1 MRALHQFLPLLLLL
15 LAQPVPAQFDGGDD
29 PFGGGDIPT
38 VDDAF
43 DIAVTL
49 ADAANTL
56 RLDITIAEHCY
67 LYRHKLDIR
76 LESADGETLETFDAV
91 RLPPGKSKVDE
102 FFGQVQVY
110 YDSVSV
116 SLPAPD
122 MPPDAIVVVDFQGCV
137 EDLLCYPP
145 DTRRFPVDTLDRASG
160 QGTASADTDTGARAD
175 DQPGFVATLFS
186 SDAQAFNEWMR
197 GHALG
202 MVVLLFF
209 AGGLLLAFTPCV
221 FPMIPILSGIIAGE
235 KQPSTRRG
243 FTLSLAYVLGMA
255 VPYTLAG
262 LLVALFGAGLNLQYW
277 LQQPAAIIAAAAVF
291 VVLALAMFGLYELQ
305 LPAAL
310 RERLHR
316 ASPDRGGSLP
326 AAAIMGV
333 ISALVVSP
341 CVTPILAG
349 ALVYVAGTGDALIGA
364 LSLFA
369 MALGMG
375 VPLIILGTSEG
386 RLLPRA
392 GTWMVDIRR
401 FFGVL
406 LLGVAIWLLD
416 RIIGDSITLG
426 LYGVLLAV
434 YGIQM
439 GALEPA
445 MEGVSRLRRGIA
457 LVLALYGAVMV
468 VGAAGGGTDPLQPLA
483 GGEET
488 TQSSAPADTG
498 AWHYLEGRD
507 NLNAAL
513 EQARSEGRPV
523 LVDFFAEWC
532 VSCRVLEEETL
543 NHPQVLD
550 ALDDFALIRVDITT
564 VNRENRQIM
573 KDHQVMGLPTLM
585 FLAPDGAE
593 VPDSRVLGE
602 MSPERFLKHLNRR
615 VFPAI

>member
-1 MRALHQFLPLLLLL
+1 MRAFYRLFPLLLLL
-15 LAQPVPAQFDGGDD
+15 LAPAAPAQLEGGPD
-29 PFGGGDIPT
+29 PFGDNIPS
-38 VDDAF
+38 VEEAF
-43 DIAVTL
+43 DISVSLDKTARTL
-49 ADAANTL
+49 W
-56 RLDITIAEHCY
+56 LDIDIADNCY
-67 LYRHKLDIR
+67 LYRDKLAVQ
-76 LESADGETLETFDAV
+76 LEGADGNTLQTFDDV
-91 RLPPGKSKVDE
+91 ELPPGKSKVDE
-102 FFGQVQVY
+102 FFGEVQVY
-110 YDSVSV
+110 YDSLSLP
-116 SLPAPD
+116 LPAPEL
-122 MPPDAIVVVDFQGCV
+122 PSDATLVVDFQGCV

-145 DTRRFPVDTLDRASG
+145 ETRRFPVETLGGTGDDKSAAAKPENDDESG
-160 QGTASADTDTGARAD
+160 
-175 DQPGFVATLFS
+175 FIATLFS
-186 SDAQAFNEWMR
+186 SDAHAFNDWMR
-197 GHALG
+197 GHSPV
-202 MVVLLFF
+202 MVMLLFF

-235 KQPSTRRG
+235 KQPSARRG
-243 FTLSLAYVLGMA
+243 FTLSLAYVLGVA

-277 LQQPAAIIAAAAVF
+277 LQQPAAIITAAVIF
-291 VVLALAMFGLYELQ
+291 VALALAMFGLYELQ

-316 ASPDRGGSLP
+316 AGPDRGGSLP
-326 AAAIMGV
+326 AAAVMGV

-349 ALVYVAGTGDALIGA
+349 ALVYVAGTGDAVIGA

-386 RLLPRA
+386 RLLPRV
-392 GTWMVDIRR
+392 GNWMVDIRR

-416 RIIGDSITLG
+416 RIIPDSITLG

-434 YGIQM
+434 YGIQL

-445 MEGVSRLRRGIA
+445 TEDTSRLRRGIA

-483 GGEET
+483 GDEKT
-488 TQSSAPADTG
+488 TQPSASTDTG
-498 AWHYLEGRD
+498 AWQYLEGHD

-513 EQARSEGRPV
+513 RQARAQGRPV

-543 NHPQVLD
+543 NHPEVLD
-550 ALDDFALIRVDITT
+550 ALADFALIRVDITA

-573 KDHQVMGLPTLM
+573 KDHGVMGLPTLL
-585 FLAPDGAE
+585 FLAPDGDE
-593 VPDSRVLGE
+593 VPESRVLGE
-602 MSPERFLKHLNRR
+602 MSPERFLKHLKKR
-615 VFPAI
+615 VFTAI